1 MYEKFKKEKDE
12 GLSGLNKGISFPL
25 VRFNQYIPGVRRE
38 RLYLIGGGS
47 GSGKSKVT
55 NELFV
60 FNVFD
65 DWLKS
70 GKKYTLDI
78 HYFSLEMPE
87 SQIISEL
94 ASRWIYNT
102 HGLLVDSQYLL
113 SHWADYT
120 LALYVNE
127 LLESD
132 EFKQYVKEFQSC
144 VTILDMTLNSVGF
157 SKYIDNLAR
166 SKGQIHTKEVKTK
179 EGNVFNMFD
188 SYTENDKE
196 QTTIIVL
203 DHISLVKTVTIS
215 GQSQNRKTM
224 IDDMAEIMIKARN
237 RYKFTFAVAQQLNRG
252 FNSTDRIKLDDV
264 LPKDSDFR
272 DGSGMFDAANVVLG
286 LMSPIRERHTSF
298 LGYKV
303 ASNNAGPGFGNRL
316 LILNIIKNRHGAAF
330 GVFPLLF
337 LGETGQMFE
346 LPKRSED
353 FNMDEL
359 KKYKKYY
366 IK

>member
-1 MYEKFKKEKDE
+1 MYNKFKKEKDE

-25 VRFNQYIPGVRRE
+25 HRFNQFIPGVRRE

-65 DWLKS
+65 DWLRS
-70 GKKYTLDI
+70 GKKYNLSV

-94 ASRWIYNT
+94 ASRWIHKE
-102 HGLLVDSQYLL
+102 HGLLVDSQYIL
-113 SHWADYT
+113 SHWTDYT
-120 LALYVNE
+120 LAVYVNE
-127 LLESD
+127 LLES
-132 EFKQYVKEFQSC
+132 ESFKQYVSEFQSC

-157 SKYIDNLAR
+157 SKYINNLAR
-166 SKGQIHTKEVKTK
+166 EKGTIQNKTVTTKDGKSFE
-179 EGNVFNMFD
+179 MFD
-188 SYTENDKE
+188 NYIEKDKE

-203 DHISLVKTVTIS
+203 DHISLVKTVTLN
-215 GQSQNRKTM
+215 GHSQTRKTM

-237 RYKFTFAVAQQLNRG
+237 RFKFTFAVAQQLNRG

-286 LMSPIRERHTSF
+286 LLSPARERQTSI

-303 ASNNAGPGFGNRL
+303 ATNSSGPGFGNRL

-337 LGETGQMFE
+337 LGETGEMHE
-346 LPKRSED
+346 LPKKAED